1 MNTFIFDLD
10 GTLLPM
16 PNQELFL
23 DTYFK
28 ALSMKMIPHGLD
40 PKELVKAVWTGTMS
54 MIGNDGTMTNEN
66 RFWETFCERMGQE
79 ARQLEPIF
87 TDFYSNEFSAAKS
100 TTSTHPHAKECVKV
114 LKDKGYK
121 IALAT
126 NPLFPRIATHTRIKW
141 AGLDVEDFDWIT
153 TYENSSYC
161 KPNLEYYKEVLT
173 NIGKKPQE
181 CIMVG
186 NDVKEDM
193 CVADLGVD
201 TYLLKDCLICA
212 KEEDITRFQQGDFDD
227 LLEKIKGLPNV

>member
-16 PNQELFL
+16 PSQELFL

-28 ALSMKMIPHGLD
+28 ALSMKMVPLGFD
-40 PKELVKAVWTGTMS
+40 PKELVKAVWTGTKS
-54 MIGNDGTMTNEN
+54 MIGNDGSMTNED
-66 RFWETFCERMGQE
+66 RFWETFCELMGEQGRE
-79 ARQLEPIF
+79 LEPIF
-87 TDFYSNEFSAAKS
+87 TDFYSNEFTTAKS
-100 TTSTHPHAKECVKV
+100 TTYTHPHAKECVKL
-114 LKDKGYK
+114 LKEKGYR

-126 NPLFPRIATHTRIKW
+126 NPLFPRIATHTRVQW
-141 AGLDVEDFDWIT
+141 AGLDPEDFDWIT

-161 KPNLEYYKEVLT
+161 KPNLEYYKEVLM
-173 NIGKKPQE
+173 NIGKEAQE

-193 CVADLGVD
+193 VAAKLGMA

-212 KEEDITRFQQGDFDD
+212 EEDDITQFDQGDFDD
-227 LLEKIKGLPNV
+227 LLGMIKKLPNS